1 MIGQDEVP
9 VFSPLTTIRQY
20 REQTEALIAQSVLD
34 SAGIY
39 SFLMDENT
47 IRVNWAYSDVL
58 GGIRLQVAQED
69 ARAAEEILSQ
79 PIPESIAVEGE
90 EDYQQPKCPQCASL
104 KVGTRLVGYWAC
116 DTCGSLWIDG
126 AEGESRPTR

>member
-1 MIGQDEVP
+1 MLGQDETP
-9 VFSPLTTIRQY
+9 VFSPLTTVRQY

-58 GGIRLQVAQED
+58 GGIRLQVAQD
-69 ARAAEEILSQ
+69 DVAAAQEILSQ
-79 PIPESIAVEGE
+79 PIPKSIAVEGE
-90 EDYQQPKCPQCASL
+90 EDYQQPICPRCTSLNIGTMLGGNWKC
-104 KVGTRLVGYWAC
+104 
-116 DTCGSLWIDG
+116 DDCGSMWLDD
-126 AEGESRPTR
+126 AEEER